1 MLPIPTMVVPVFQ
14 VNKALGLLD
23 NYLGLVL
30 PYAAFGTPFA
40 LIIFRGFFANLP
52 REIEEAAN
60 DSGAGDLYSNA
71 EISDEGYDS
80 RGG

>member
-1 MLPIPTMVVPVFQ
+1 MGAPINHNRTGAQ
-14 VNKALGLLD
+14 
-23 NYLGLVL
+23 
-30 PYAAFGTPFA
+30 AFGTPFA

-52 REIEEAAN
+52 REIDSDY

-80 RGG
+80 RGA

>member
-1 MLPIPTMVVPVFQ
+1 
-14 VNKALGLLD
+14 
-23 NYLGLVL
+23 
-30 PYAAFGTPFA
+30 
-40 LIIFRGFFANLP
+40 LIIFRGFFANLR